1 MASLAA
7 GPSDPTPDQV
17 AWLADKLLNCG
28 EEAFDDGGMANDLA
42 GYVATM
48 SVDDGT
54 NYLLAISGKEISRSK
69 FRRIL
74 QEMHEKNMEVGR
86 CANVRPSPQLNRND
100 PTAIFWGAEPA
111 APSVQVA
118 STNVQKNVVPKG
130 LFKSKKKNGGNKSRG
145 AMILSNSRQ
154 LDRPQ
159 ERTLGAKGGPNE
171 TDTERTDTSSAR
183 GQFYTNC
190 VLCGTVVWY
199 NEEKDKV
206 CNSGLHPQCKNR
218 PIDSVDPRTGL
229 IDHSYGDR
237 TRKKMS
243 NRNKK
248 LKEQELRA
256 DPRTGK
262 WVANYEAAVAQ
273 KDRLCAFDRQQ
284 AARSMVYDDQNDYFQ
299 QSESRWLNDEERD
312 IASRKAEAIREKKIA
327 QRAQVSISFDL
338 AGRRVT
344 RHIDDLVEGSD
355 EP

>member
-1 MASLAA
+1 MVSLAA
-7 GPSDPTPDQV
+7 GPSDPTPEKV

-48 SVDDGT
+48 NVDDGT
-54 NYLLAISGKEISRSK
+54 NYLLAISGKEMSRSK
-69 FRRIL
+69 FRKIL
-74 QEMHEKNMEVGR
+74 LEMHGENMEVS
-86 CANVRPSPQLNRND
+86 ATVRPSPQLKRDD
-100 PTAIFWGAEPA
+100 PTAVFWGAEPA
-111 APSVQVA
+111 APSVQVS
-118 STNVQKNVVPKG
+118 STNVQKNVVPKD
-130 LFKSKKKNGGNKSRG
+130 LFKPKKKKGGGKSRG
-145 AMILSNSRQ
+145 AMILSTSRQ

-159 ERTLGAKGGPNE
+159 ERMQGTKGGSNE
-171 TDTERTDTSSAR
+171 TDTGRTDTMCAR

-199 NEEKDKV
+199 NEEKDKL

-218 PIDSVDPRTGL
+218 PIDSVDPRTGQ
-229 IDHSYGDR
+229 IDYTYGDR

-248 LKEQELRA
+248 LKEQELRT

-299 QSESRWLNDEERD
+299 QSESRWLNDAERD

-327 QRAQVSISFDL
+327 QRTQVSISFDL

-344 RHIDDLVEGSD
+344 RHIEDLIEGSD